1 MFKLS
6 YLINDLFW
14 PLSTLQS
21 FSLVREILIPE
32 AAMAAKNG
40 PTAAHEVI
48 YAFKFI
54 LLGTFWIRL
63 TFWAS
68 PGKRAKARFWLIHFS
83 PYAVCASAPLTSWA
97 IGAGGIFKTPPSG
110 GLLLT
115 LSLAS
120 VMVGWQSNLQSCED
134 SIEKPWFSTPL
145 FPSSFPTGFY
155 SKTAVFHPPFNSF
168 NSFHSIHSIHF
179 HFHLI

>member
-1 MFKLS
+1 MFYKWFVLTFLNHS
-6 YLINDLFW
+6 GFG
-14 PLSTLQS
+14 
-21 FSLVREILIPE
+21 FVREILIPE
-32 AAMAAKNG
+32 AAIAAKNG

-48 YAFKFI
+48 SAFKFI
-54 LLGTFWIRL
+54 LLGTFWIWL

-83 PYAVCASAPLTSWA
+83 PYAVCVSAPLTSWA

-134 SIEKPWFSTPL
+134 AIEKPWFSTTL
-145 FPSSFPTGFY
+145 FPSSLQSATELQWYYGYCHIALSSAHMLFILRKKLKF
-155 SKTAVFHPPFNSF
+155 
-168 NSFHSIHSIHF
+168 
-179 HFHLI
+179 LLQRR